1 MREDYVKIF
10 DFFIVVLIMVFIVL
24 LPLICTVVLGTY
36 LATVL
41 GLTGFVWWSF
51 IILFIILFMIFLYG
65 LMGFL
70 YHKW

>member
-1 MREDYVKIF
+1 MRENYVKIF
-10 DFFIVVLIMVFIVL
+10 GFVIVVLIMIFIVL
-24 LPLICTVVLGTY
+24 LPFIWTVVLGTY

-51 IILFIILFMIFLYG
+51 VILFMISLYV

-70 YHKW
+70 YHKL

>member
-1 MREDYVKIF
+1 MREDYVRIF
-10 DFFIVVLIMVFIVL
+10 GFFIVVLIMIFIAL
-24 LPLICTVVLGTY
+24 LPFILTIVLGTY

-51 IILFIILFMIFLYG
+51 VLLFLISLYG
-65 LMGFL
+65 LIGFL

>member
-1 MREDYVKIF
+1 MRGDYVKIF
-10 DFFIVVLIMVFIVL
+10 GFFIVVLIMIFIVL
-24 LPLICTVVLGTY
+24 LPFICTVVLGTY

-51 IILFIILFMIFLYG
+51 VLLFMIFFYG

>member
-10 DFFIVVLIMVFIVL
+10 GFFIVVLIMIFIVL
-24 LPLICTVVLGTY
+24 LPFICTVVLGTY

-51 IILFIILFMIFLYG
+51 VILFMIFFYG

>member
-1 MREDYVKIF
+1 MREDYIKIF
-10 DFFIVVLIMVFIVL
+10 GFFIVILIMIFIAL
-24 LPLICTVVLGTY
+24 LPFIWTVVLGTY

-51 IILFIILFMIFLYG
+51 VILFMIFFYG

>member
-1 MREDYVKIF
+1 MREDYVRIF
-10 DFFIVVLIMVFIVL
+10 GFFIVILIMIFIAL
-24 LPLICTVVLGTY
+24 LPLIWTIVLGTY

-51 IILFIILFMIFLYG
+51 VILFMILLYG
-65 LMGFL
+65 LIGFL

>member
-1 MREDYVKIF
+1 MREDYVRIF
-10 DFFIVVLIMVFIVL
+10 GFFIVVLIMIFIVL
-24 LPLICTVVLGTY
+24 LPFFWTVVLGTY

-41 GLTGFVWWSF
+41 GLTGFVWWTF
-51 IILFIILFMIFLYG
+51 VILFMISLYV

>member
-10 DFFIVVLIMVFIVL
+10 GFFIVILIMIFIVL
-24 LPLICTVVLGTY
+24 LPLSCTVVLGTY

-41 GLTGFVWWSF
+41 GFTGFVWWSF
-51 IILFIILFMIFLYG
+51 VLLFMISLYV

>member
-10 DFFIVVLIMVFIVL
+10 GFFIVILIMIFIAL
-24 LPLICTVVLGTY
+24 WPLICTVVLGTY

-51 IILFIILFMIFLYG
+51 VILFMIFLYG

>member
-10 DFFIVVLIMVFIVL
+10 GFFIVVFIMVFIVL
-24 LPLICTVVLGTY
+24 LPVIWTVVLGTY

-51 IILFIILFMIFLYG
+51 VLLFMIFFYG

-70 YHKW
+70 YHQW

>member
-1 MREDYVKIF
+1 MREDYVRIF
-10 DFFIVVLIMVFIVL
+10 GFFIVILIMIFMAL
-24 LPLICTVVLGTY
+24 LPLIWTIVLGTY

-51 IILFIILFMIFLYG
+51 VLLFLILLYG
-65 LMGFL
+65 LIGFL